1 METGLKPGTE
11 NLISIARGEK
21 KAELVIKNAN
31 VVNVLSGEIYLT
43 SVAISEGKIVGLGDY
58 DGDKEIDINGAILAP
73 GFIDGH
79 IHIESSKLKLSEF
92 AKVVLPAGTTAVV
105 TDPHEIA
112 NVAGLDGIRYML
124 ESSKYTPLDVFIMLP
139 SCVPSTNME
148 TSGATLTASD
158 LAELIDQDKVLGIAE
173 VMNYPGVIFRVP
185 EVLDKIALGK
195 GKPID
200 GHAPYL
206 SGNDLCAYI
215 IAGIQSDHEC
225 TNLSEAK
232 EKLRLGMHLMIREGT
247 TAKNLKELLPLITSQ
262 NSRQC
267 LFVSD
272 DISAADLFEKGHI
285 NAVVKK
291 AIAAGLDPIIAI
303 QMVTLNPAQYF
314 GLKNMG
320 AIAPGYQADLVSFDD
335 FEHLNIKKVFKKG
348 RLIAENGLLQD
359 VIQPYETPQKIKD
372 SVHVD
377 FSRIIGH
384 IGYIRPIPKM
394 VKVIGIIPD
403 QIITKK
409 VLETIPTGEGD
420 PSRDIL
426 KIVVIERHKETGN
439 IGIGFVQGF
448 GLIEGAIG
456 SSVAHDSHNIVIVG
470 TNDEDIMTAAV
481 EIAKMGGGEIV
492 VAKGEIKASLPLPI
506 AGLISEEAIE
516 VVKEKELILI
526 QEAKKSGC
534 SLNNPFMT
542 LSFLSLPVIPEL
554 KLTDKGL
561 VDVVK
566 FQIVPLFEE

>member
-1 METGLKPGTE
+1 MGVED
-11 NLISIARGEK
+11 LISLARGEK
-21 KAELVIKNAN
+21 KAELVIKNAK
-31 VVNVLSGEIYLT
+31 VVNVLSGEVHLT
-43 SVAISEGKIVGLGDY
+43 SVAISEGKIIGLGDY
-58 DGDKEIDINGAILAP
+58 DGDKEIDLNGDILAP

-92 AKVVLPAGTTAVV
+92 ARVVLSSGTTAVV
-105 TDPHEIA
+105 IDPHEIA

-124 ESSKYTPLDVFIMLP
+124 ESSKYTPLDVFVMLP
-139 SCVPSTNME
+139 SCVPTTNME
-148 TSGATLTASD
+148 SAGATLTATD
-158 LAELIDQDKVLGIAE
+158 LAELIDHDKVLGIAE
-173 VMNYPGVIFRVP
+173 VMNYPGVIFQVP

-200 GHAPYL
+200 GHATYL
-206 SGNDLCAYI
+206 SGKDLCAYI

-225 TNLSEAK
+225 TNLGEAK
-232 EKLRLGMHLMIREGT
+232 EKLRLGMHIMIREGT
-247 TAKNLKELLPLITSQ
+247 TAKNLKELLPLVTPQ

-267 LFVSD
+267 MFVSD

-285 NAVVKK
+285 NTVIKK

-303 QMVTLNPAQYF
+303 QMGTLNPAQYF

-320 AIAPGYQADLVSFDD
+320 AIAPGYQADLVVFDD

-348 RLIAENGLLQD
+348 QLIAENGLLQEG
-359 VIQPYETPQKIKD
+359 IQPYETPQKIKN
-372 SVHVD
+372 SVHID
-377 FSRIIGH
+377 FSRLKGVQLELTDE
-384 IGYIRPIPKM
+384 KM
-394 VKVIGIIPD
+394 VKVIKVIPN

-409 VLETIPTGEGD
+409 VVETISTGEGD
-420 PSRDIL
+420 LTRDIL
-426 KIVVIERHKETGN
+426 KLVVIERHNKTGN
-439 IGIGFVQGF
+439 VGIGFVKGF
-448 GLIEGAIG
+448 GIHDGAIG

-492 VAKGEIKASLPLPI
+492 VSGGNIKASLPLPI

-516 VVKEKELILI
+516 VVKEKELMLI
-526 QEAKKSGC
+526 HEAKKLGC
-534 SLNNPFMT
+534 PLNDPFMT

-561 VDVVK
+561 VDVIK
-566 FQIVPLFEE
+566 FQIVPLFGE

>member
-1 METGLKPGTE
+1 MELGE
-11 NLISIARGEK
+11 LISIARGER
-21 KAELVIKNAN
+21 KAELVIKNAK
-31 VVNVLSGEIYLT
+31 VINVLSAEVYLT

-58 DGDKEIDINGAILAP
+58 AGDEEIDINGAFLSP

-79 IHIESSKLKLSEF
+79 IHIESSKLKLSEL

-105 TDPHEIA
+105 IDPHEIA

-124 ESSKYTPLDVFIMLP
+124 DSNKYTPLDVFVMLP
-139 SCVPSTNME
+139 SCVPATNME
-148 TSGATLTASD
+148 TAGAILAASD
-158 LAELIDQDKVLGIAE
+158 LAELINQDKVLGIAE

-185 EVLDKIALGK
+185 EVLDKITLGK
-195 GKPID
+195 GGPID

-206 SGNDLCAYI
+206 SGKDLCAYVL
-215 IAGIQSDHEC
+215 AGIQSDHEC
-225 TNLSEAK
+225 TNLDEAK
-232 EKLRLGMHLMIREGT
+232 EKLRLGMHIMIREGT
-247 TAKNLKELLPLITSQ
+247 TAKNLKELIPLVIPQ

-267 LFVSD
+267 MFVSD

-291 AIAAGLDPIIAI
+291 AIATGLDPIIAI
-303 QMVTLNPAQYF
+303 QMGTLNPAQYF

-320 AIAPGYQADLVSFDD
+320 AIAPGYQADLVVFDD

-348 RLIAENGLLQD
+348 QLIAQNGLLQD
-359 VIQPYETPQKIKD
+359 VIQPYETPPKIKN
-372 SVHVD
+372 SVHID
-377 FSRIIGH
+377 FSRLKEVQLELTDE
-384 IGYIRPIPKM
+384 KM
-394 VKVIGIIPD
+394 VKVIGVIPD

-409 VLETIPTGEGD
+409 VIEAISTGEGD
-420 PSRDIL
+420 PARDIL
-426 KIVVIERHKETGN
+426 KLVVIERHNETGN
-439 IGIGFVQGF
+439 VGIGFVKGF
-448 GLIEGAIG
+448 GLHNGAIG

-470 TNDEDIMTAAV
+470 TNDADIMLAAV

-492 VAKGEIKASLPLPI
+492 VAGGEIKASLSLPI

-516 VVKEKELILI
+516 VVKEKELMLI
-526 QEAKKSGC
+526 QEAKKLGC

-561 VDVVK
+561 VDVLK
-566 FQIVPLFEE
+566 FQIVPLFGEL